1 MRHLF
6 MIDQINIL
14 TLDTTTIILAVVF
27 GVAGLL
33 MIGIGAY
40 YFINQSLKGK
50 KVKEKEEKIIFEHSD
65 EKFIEALGGSENI
78 ISYELKGKSRLVLT
92 LKDYSKLNK
101 EELKK
106 FYIDRFLE
114 MSEKVILVGNNLS
127 PLNDILN
134 KTKTN

>member
-1 MRHLF
+1 

-40 YFINQSLKGK
+40 YFINQSLKVK
-50 KVKEKEEKIIFEHSD
+50 QTKVKEEKLIFEHSD
-65 EKFIEALGGSENI
+65 DKFIEALGGSENI

-114 MSEKVILVGNNLS
+114 MSEKIILVGNNLS

>member
-1 MRHLF
+1 

-50 KVKEKEEKIIFEHSD
+50 KTKAKEEKLIFEHSD
-65 EKFIEALGGSENI
+65 DKFIEALGGSENI

-114 MSEKVILVGNNLS
+114 MSEKIILVGNNLS
-127 PLNDILN
+127 PLNEILN

>member
-1 MRHLF
+1 
-6 MIDQINIL
+6 MIDLINIL

-40 YFINQSLKGK
+40 YFINQSLEGK

-65 EKFIEALGGSENI
+65 DKFIEALGGSENI

>member
-1 MRHLF
+1 

-50 KVKEKEEKIIFEHSD
+50 KTKVREEKLIFEHSD
-65 EKFIEALGGSENI
+65 DKFIEALGGSENI